1 MVKGKMFNEI
11 QAYKQI
17 GYTIRKCARVTGID
31 RKTVRKYW
39 NMNAEEYLKYL
50 AASRE
55 RTKILD
61 PYRGEIISELETY
74 PDITSA
80 IIYDH
85 LCERHE
91 AFTPS
96 YRSVRLYVMTLRE
109 ELGIPTEA
117 KVRQYTEVSE
127 QPPGFQAQ
135 VDMGQKVM
143 TDPFGSKIKI
153 YIFAMVMSM
162 SRKKFVYF
170 QDHPFSASEFV
181 EAHDLAF
188 KYYGGRTQE
197 IVYDQD
203 RVMTV
208 SENAGDLILTE
219 TFESYKKYAGFSVR
233 LCRGFDPES
242 KGKIESV
249 VKYVKNNFLSC
260 RICHGISALN
270 SEGLAW
276 LDRTANAKVHETTRM
291 VPDRLFAEEIKHL
304 TPVPTLSKPIEPKL
318 AIIRKTNVVHYRQ
331 NRYEVPKGT
340 YFPGRQARIEA
351 DGQNGMVCFYDKETG
366 ELLATHRLAQGV
378 GKLIRFPKNMRRFQ
392 ETKYDELKDT
402 VLKRMDGL
410 TLAEDYIDALI
421 KAYPRYARDQLR
433 IMNSCVEQYGRD
445 ELENALNYCTERDL
459 ISANDFRDALE
470 FFRADAPKITPKQIS
485 LPEKYQMVKPKVR
498 SVESY
503 VHSAGGG
510 GAV

>member
-197 IVYDQD
+197 IVYDQG
-203 RVMTV
+203 RGMTV

-291 VPDRLFAEEIKHL
+291 VPD
-304 TPVPTLSKPIEPKL
+304 LSLIPI
-318 AIIRKTNVVHYRQ
+318 
-331 NRYEVPKGT
+331 
-340 YFPGRQARIEA
+340 
-351 DGQNGMVCFYDKETG
+351 
-366 ELLATHRLAQGV
+366 
-378 GKLIRFPKNMRRFQ
+378 
-392 ETKYDELKDT
+392 
-402 VLKRMDGL
+402 
-410 TLAEDYIDALI
+410 
-421 KAYPRYARDQLR
+421 
-433 IMNSCVEQYGRD
+433 
-445 ELENALNYCTERDL
+445 
-459 ISANDFRDALE
+459 
-470 FFRADAPKITPKQIS
+470 
-485 LPEKYQMVKPKVR
+485 
-498 SVESY
+498 
-503 VHSAGGG
+503 
-510 GAV
+510 